1 MSTNLKPRTSRPL
14 PAGHRRRSR
23 AFTLLEV
30 VIALTMLAMFSGT
43 LFTLIR
49 GSVKAATEIQ
59 QLQKDNDQVNR
70 FIAICRQAFQNLP
83 ITAILTLTVTEKNTP
98 MLQELT
104 ISGAPE
110 AFPFGISPISY
121 KETILG
127 IRPDLAATEASES
140 GLRVYYLGVS
150 REDIVPEEVNRS
162 AGVTRSVGDGVA
174 APDDQGRYWMPLLP
188 AVTSLTWRFYKEEE
202 DTWEEEWDSTQFP
215 PLIEMNLLL
224 ADRTQPIRVVFALP
238 ATKLSAADPKQA
250 PKQTTTQS
258 SVASP
263 STNNGGGGNN
273 RGGNNEPQQGG
284 DQRGGSGNDRG
295 QGRGG
300 NERGRGG
307 NESQNQPRE
316 SQPNGGARGSTG
328 GPGVSGGS
336 PGGAAPS
343 GGR

>member
-1 MSTNLKPRTSRPL
+1 MSTNLKPRLSRPL
-14 PAGHRRRSR
+14 PDRYRRLSR

-43 LFTLIR
+43 LFSLIR
-49 GSVKAATEIQ
+49 GSVKAAAEIQ

-83 ITAILTLTVTEKNTP
+83 VTAILTLTVTENNTP
-98 MLQELT
+98 TLQELT

-224 ADRTQPIRVVFALP
+224 ADRTQPIRVVFSLP
-238 ATKLSAADPKQA
+238 TTKLTAADPRQA
-250 PKQTTTQS
+250 PKQTTTQP

-263 STNNGGGGNN
+263 STNNGGGGGNN
-273 RGGNNEPQQGG
+273 RGSNNQPQGG
-284 DQRGGSGNDRG
+284 DQRGGGGNDRG

-300 NERGRGG
+300 NE
-307 NESQNQPRE
+307 SQNQPRGP
-316 SQPNGGARGSTG
+316 QPNGGQGGSTG
-328 GPGVSGGS
+328 GSGA
-336 PGGAAPS
+336 PGGAQPS

>member
-1 MSTNLKPRTSRPL
+1 MFTSLKPRSSRAL
-14 PAGHRRRSR
+14 PYRCHRLSR

-70 FIAICRQAFQNLP
+70 FIALSRQAFQNLP
-83 ITAILTLTVTEKNTP
+83 VTAILTLTVTEKNTP
-98 MLQELT
+98 TLQELT

-127 IRPDLAATEASES
+127 LRPDLAATEASES
-140 GLRVYYLGVS
+140 GQRVYYLGVS
-150 REDIVPEEVNRS
+150 REDIVPEDVNRS

-174 APDDQGRYWMPLLP
+174 APDDQGRFWMPLLP
-188 AVTSLTWRFYKEEE
+188 AVTSLTWRFYKEDE
-202 DTWEEEWDSTQFP
+202 DTWEEEWDSTEFP

-224 ADRTQPIRVVFALP
+224 ADRTQPIRVVFSLP
-238 ATKLSAADPKQA
+238 TTKLTAADPRQA
-250 PKQTTTQS
+250 PRQTTTPS

-273 RGGNNEPQQGG
+273 RGGGNQPQGG
-284 DQRGGSGNDRG
+284 DPRGGGGNDRG

-300 NERGRGG
+300 NE
-307 NESQNQPRE
+307 SQNQPRGP
-316 SQPNGGARGSTG
+316 QPNGGPRGSTG
-328 GPGVSGGS
+328 GSGT
-336 PGGAAPS
+336 PGGAPPS

>member
-1 MSTNLKPRTSRPL
+1 MPGSPPRPF
-14 PAGHRRRSR
+14 R

-43 LFTLIR
+43 LFALIR
-49 GSVKAATEIQ
+49 GSVKAAAEIQ
-59 QLQKDNDQVNR
+59 QVQKDNDQVNR

-83 ITAILTLTVTEKNTP
+83 VTAILTLTVTETSTP
-98 MLQELT
+98 SLQELT

-110 AFPFGISPISY
+110 VFPFGISPISY

-127 IRPDLAATEASES
+127 LRPDVAATEASES
-140 GLRVYYLGVS
+140 GQRVYYLGVS
-150 REDIVPEEVNRS
+150 REDIVPEEVNQG
-162 AGVTRSVGDGVA
+162 AGVTRSTGDGVA

-224 ADRTQPIRVVFALP
+224 SDRTQPIRVVFSLP
-238 ATKLSAADPKQA
+238 TTKLTAADPSQA
-250 PKQTTTQS
+250 PRQTGTQTT
-258 SVASP
+258 VATP
-263 STNNGGGGNN
+263 STNNGGGNNN
-273 RGGNNEPQQGG
+273 RGGNNQPQQGG
-284 DQRGGSGNDRG
+284 QRGTDRNDRGG

-300 NERGRGG
+300 NDRGGRGG
-307 NESQNQPRE
+307 NDSQNQPRGP
-316 SQPNGGARGSTG
+316 QPNGGPRGSTG
-328 GPGVSGGS
+328 GAGAPA
-336 PGGAAPS
+336 PGGAAPAG